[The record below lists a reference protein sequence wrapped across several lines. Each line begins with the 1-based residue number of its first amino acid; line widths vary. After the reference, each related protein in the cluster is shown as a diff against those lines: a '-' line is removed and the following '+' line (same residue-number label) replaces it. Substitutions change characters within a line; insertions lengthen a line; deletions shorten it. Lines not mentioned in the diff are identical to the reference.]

1 LATSYSNIGI
11 LYKNMGEYLQ
21 ALFYYE
27 HALSI
32 LQRSLPPNHSST
44 KTVRENIEIVK
55 KKL

>member
-1 LATSYSNIGI
+1 
-11 LYKNMGEYLQ
+11 MGEYLQ